1 MTASDVS
8 NTSDVSVLRDGARR
22 ARGIPDDFLAFFV
35 LVLCGY
41 GIGSKGFAYLG
52 IAPIYIGEV
61 SLLVG
66 LVALWLARG
75 ASRVL
80 RSPIAWFLLAFML
93 LSAARTIPY
102 LGEYGV
108 LALRD
113 AALWGYACF
122 AFIVGGL
129 VVAKPRRLDFLL
141 QEYRRFVPILLIA
154 VTILWPATLLFG
166 ASTLRWAGTDVP
178 VIYLKGTD
186 TLVQLSGVAAFTC
199 VGFAGKARGW
209 RTSLLILCV
218 VLTGFTSR
226 GGLLAF
232 LCAYAIAF
240 VARPR
245 NRTAWSLAIVSV
257 FAMAL
262 LGVTGVALRFPGMNR
277 EVSFAQFVQHFATT
291 ASTSTGSAGQDLE
304 NTKEWRLAWWA
315 VIADYTF
322 NGDYFWTGK
331 GYGVNLA
338 DADGFQV
345 AADNSLRTP
354 HSVHM
359 TVLARSGVPGL
370 VVWLFLQIL
379 WGVSLARAFV
389 RARRERAEEWS
400 SLFAFLIAFWLSFL
414 VNASFDVYLEGPM
427 GGIWFWCVFGVGIAA
442 VQLYADR
449 RHVMDAKSP
458 QMA

>member
-1 MTASDVS
+1 MTTPIVNDPPISRL
-8 NTSDVSVLRDGARR
+8 LRQTAHRS
-22 ARGIPDDFLAFFV
+22 RGIPDEFLSLFA

-41 GIGSKGFAYLG
+41 GVGSKGFAYLG

-61 SLLVG
+61 SLLAG
-66 LVALWLARG
+66 LVALWLAGG
-75 ASRVL
+75 ARLML
-80 RSPIAWFLLAFML
+80 RSPVSWSLLAFML
-93 LSAARTIPY
+93 LSASRTIPY
-102 LGEYGV
+102 LGEYGI

-129 VVAKPRRLDFLL
+129 VLAKPRRLDYLVRA
-141 QEYRRFVPILLIA
+141 YRRFVPILLVA

-166 ASTLRWAGTDVP
+166 ASTLRWSGTSVP
-178 VIYLKGTD
+178 VIYVKGTD
-186 TLVQLSGVAAFTC
+186 FLVQLSGVGAFMC
-199 VGFAGKARGW
+199 VGLAGNARGW
-209 RTSLLILCV
+209 RTTLLILCV

-232 LCAYAIAF
+232 LCAYVIAVF
-240 VARPR
+240 ARPR
-245 NRTAWSLAIVSV
+245 NRTGWSLAVV
-257 FAMAL
+257 GACAVAL
-262 LGVTGVALRFPGMNR
+262 LGVTGIALRFPGMSR
-277 EVSFAQFVQHFATT
+277 EVSFSQFVQHFATT
-291 ASTSTGSAGQDLE
+291 ASSGAGSAGQDLE

-315 VIADYTF
+315 VIVDYTF
-322 NGDYFWTGK
+322 NGDYFWQGK

-345 AADNSLRTP
+345 ATDNSLRTP

-370 VVWLFLQIL
+370 VVWLSLQVV
-379 WGVSLARAFV
+379 WAVSLVRAFV
-389 RARRERAEEWS
+389 RARRERAEGWS

-427 GGIWFWCVFGVGIAA
+427 GGVWFWTVFGVGIAA
-442 VQLYADR
+442 VQLFAAR
-449 RHVMDAKSP
+449 TNAVSP
-458 QMA
+458 SAVETA